1 MERATQRI
9 GKATQQKAQRTFPR
23 TMQQVMRWAI
33 ASTTFLLFAAA
44 AASQSHAQDYPTH
57 PVRIIIGFG
66 AGAVADTPARLLGQK
81 FTDAL
86 GQQFVIE
93 NKPGAGSNVAAEY
106 VARSPGD
113 GYTLFM
119 ATAAQT
125 NYAGMTIKPTYD
137 VVKDF
142 EPIVRVASVPNMLVA
157 NPSLGVSNLKEL
169 IALAK
174 SRPGQIFFASSG
186 VGTTTHIAGELLNMQ
201 AGIKLMHV
209 PYPGSAQALT
219 DVVAGRIQLWF
230 APASAV
236 IQQVAEGKLKAIAV
250 TTAQRASIAPDV
262 PTMAES
268 GLPGYDLGLW
278 FGLLAPAGTPTPII
292 GKLARIANDALKSKD
307 VVEPLRKIGIDTVGG
322 SPEDFAR
329 YIQSEVKKATDV
341 AIAANI
347 RQ

>member
-1 MERATQRI
+1 MNKITRRTAATLT
-9 GKATQQKAQRTFPR
+9 ACLPFA
-23 TMQQVMRWAI
+23 
-33 ASTTFLLFAAA
+33 FAARSRA
-44 AASQSHAQDYPTH
+44 ADYPTH

-66 AGAVADTPARLLGQK
+66 AGSAADTPARLLAQK
-81 FTDAL
+81 FSDAL
-86 GQQFVIE
+86 GQQFIVE

-106 VARSPGD
+106 VARAPND
-113 GYTLFM
+113 GYTIFM

-125 NYAGMTIKPTYD
+125 NSAGMTIKPTYD

-142 EPIVRVASVPNMLVA
+142 SPIVRVAAVPTILVA

-174 SRPGQIFFASSG
+174 QKPGQIFYASSG
-186 VGTTTHIAGELLNMQ
+186 VGTTTHVAVELINMT
-201 AGIKLMHV
+201 AGIKLVHV

-219 DVVAGRIQLWF
+219 DVVTGRVQLWI

-262 PTMAES
+262 PTMAEA

-278 FGLLAPAGTPTPII
+278 FGLLAPAGTPKPII
-292 GKLARIANDALKSKD
+292 DKLAQATNAALKSND
-307 VVEPLRKIGIDTVGG
+307 VVEPLRKIGVDTVGG
-322 SPEDFAR
+322 SPEDFR
-329 YIQSEVKKATDV
+329 SYIEAE
-341 AIAANI
+341 
-347 RQ
+347 

>member
-1 MERATQRI
+1 MRCRVRFLTWLLVGIAALSAQSTRAE
-9 GKATQQKAQRTFPR
+9 
-23 TMQQVMRWAI
+23 
-33 ASTTFLLFAAA
+33 
-44 AASQSHAQDYPTH
+44 DYPTH

-66 AGAVADTPARLLGQK
+66 AGAAADTPARLLGQK
-81 FTDAL
+81 FSDAL
-86 GQQFVIE
+86 GQQFLIE

-106 VARSPGD
+106 VARSPND
-113 GYTLFM
+113 GYTIFM

-142 EPIVRVASVPNMLVA
+142 APIVRVASVPNILVA
-157 NPSLGVSNLKEL
+157 TPSLGVSNLKEL

-174 SRPGQIFFASSG
+174 QKPGQIFFASSG
-186 VGTTTHIAGELLNMQ
+186 VGTTTHVAGELINIM
-201 AGIKLMHV
+201 AGIKLVHV

-219 DVVAGRIQLWF
+219 DVMTGRIQLWF

-236 IQQVAEGKLKAIAV
+236 VQQIREGKLKAIAV

-262 PTMAES
+262 PTMAEA

-278 FGLLAPAGTPTPII
+278 FGLLAPAGTPKPII
-292 GKLARIANDALKSKD
+292 DKLAHVANEALKSND
-307 VVEPLRKIGIDTVGG
+307 VIEPLRKIGIEPVGG

-329 YIQSEVKKATDV
+329 YIDAEVKKATDV
-341 AIAANI
+341 AVAADL
-347 RQ
+347 RK